1 MLTRI
6 QATIKRIAATL
17 GIAVSLAAVAAFG
30 LNGWSVLAMTQQPV
44 AVACDSG
51 AGCNTPPERRHG
63 AT

>member
-30 LNGWSVLAMTQQPV
+30 LNGWSELAMSQEPV

-51 AGCNTPPERRHG
+51 SGCKIPPERRHG